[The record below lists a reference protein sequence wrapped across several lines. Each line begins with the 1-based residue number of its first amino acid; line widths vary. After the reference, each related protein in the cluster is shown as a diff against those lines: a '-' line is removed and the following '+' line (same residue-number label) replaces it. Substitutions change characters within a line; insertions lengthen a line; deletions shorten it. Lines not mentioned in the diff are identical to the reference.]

1 MGGYS
6 TLEDDILAKAL
17 SVRLPYNRHANSLFR
32 FYETVAIA
40 IIYMVALL
48 CSSTRKLLYV
58 MSELFLERCRF
69 GIRCFRKKKK
79 EFRVINFKVNSASK
93 IHTKDTHTH
102 KVIRNKHILW

>member
-1 MGGYS
+1 MKQICRN
-6 TLEDDILAKAL
+6 DILAKAL

-32 FYETVAIA
+32 LYEAVATA

-58 MSELFLERCRF
+58 LMSELFSERCRF

-79 EFRVINFKVNSASK
+79 KNSELLTS
-93 IHTKDTHTH
+93 
-102 KVIRNKHILW
+102 N